1 MLETT
6 RKNAWPQ
13 RSTKQLQR
21 ITNWDDKS
29 PIMAGK
35 KSEAAATRCITA
47 LD

>member
-1 MLETT
+1 MKMQETT

-29 PIMAGK
+29 PIKAGK
-35 KSEAAATRCITA
+35 RSEAGSN
-47 LD
+47 